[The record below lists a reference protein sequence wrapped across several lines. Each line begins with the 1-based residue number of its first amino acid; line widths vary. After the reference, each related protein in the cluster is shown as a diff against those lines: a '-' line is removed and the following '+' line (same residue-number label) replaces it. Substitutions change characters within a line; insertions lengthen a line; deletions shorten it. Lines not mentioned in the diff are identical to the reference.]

1 VFPSNVYADGL
12 TLSPDGLSAYVSVG
26 ATNVPGDI
34 YAATRPNTTST
45 FTLASSPLG
54 NVYSPADERG
64 PRLSRDGLRLYF
76 STTNRPGSQ
85 ADLVVSSRPDLS
97 ALFGSPQPLPAVNDA
112 ASFDLQ
118 PSFGQ
123 WEQVLYFA
131 SQRPGSHDIYY
142 STVDGN
148 GFSPAQL
155 LTSVNSTNSEDSHPV
170 SSPDGLRIYFRSKR
184 VGPDGDSDGSIYMAE
199 RSSTTASFG
208 TPTFLTVL
216 NTSGNE
222 FPVALSP
229 DECSLFIG
237 SNRHTGMG
245 GVDVM
250 RLYEV
255 KRATPPSQVT
265 MTMTVTGNGT
275 GSVGAP
281 FNCSMGQTCSV
292 TQPYGTQLVVWASRS
307 TNWIGG
313 CAANGAP
320 GLSTDG
326 VVSFTIE
333 PSCTVNFP

>member
-1 VFPSNVYADGL
+1 MFPSNVYADGL

-26 ATNVPGDI
+26 ATNVSGDI
-34 YAATRPNTTST
+34 YAATRPNTTSA

-54 NVYSPADERG
+54 NVNSAADERG
-64 PRLSRDGLRLYF
+64 PWLSRDGLRLYF
-76 STTNRPGSQ
+76 STTNRPGGQ
-85 ADLVVSSRPDLS
+85 ADLVVSSRPGLS
-97 ALFGSPQPLPAVNDA
+97 GFFGSPQPLSVVNDA
-112 ASFDLQ
+112 GGFDLQ

-131 SQRPGSHDIYY
+131 VQRPGIHDIYY
-142 STVDGN
+142 STLDGN
-148 GFSPAQL
+148 GFSPAQVL
-155 LTSVNSTNSEDSHPV
+155 ISASSSSEDTHPV
-170 SSPDGLRIYFRSKR
+170 SSPDGLRIYFRSR
-184 VGPDGDSDGSIYMAE
+184 RAAPDGDTDGSIYMAE
-199 RSSTTASFG
+199 RGSTTASFG
-208 TPTFLTVL
+208 GPTFLTLL

-245 GVDVM
+245 GVDLM
-250 RLYEV
+250 RLYEA
-255 KRATPPSQVT
+255 KRGTPPSQVT
-265 MTMTVTGNGT
+265 MTLTVTGNGT

-281 FNCSMGQTCSV
+281 FNCSIGQTCSV

-313 CAANGAP
+313 CAANGSP

-326 VVSFTIE
+326 VVNFTIE
-333 PSCTVNFP
+333 PSCTVQFP